1 MEGGSLRGGGNH
13 AQPAS
18 LLCPYSTPFTAPRP
32 GHATA
37 AGRHRGEKE
46 TSEGEGGSLRLAPG
60 YWAVGAQAMTT
71 GACNLQKYRT
81 RSAPVA
87 AVMCDVC
94 DVRPTPFVHFAKVC
108 IRGGVCVC
116 VRAFLMCA
124 IAWCVYGV
132 CVCLLD
138 VWCQCHRPEPAA
150 ASAKV
155 VTGSSPLKKTK
166 RQSSPLHSDAP
177 AAAADAA
184 AGPPAEL
191 PATTEPAAAGTSLIG
206 TTRTE

>member
-1 MEGGSLRGGGNH
+1 MRV
-13 AQPAS
+13 
-18 LLCPYSTPFTAPRP
+18 C
-32 GHATA
+32 
-37 AGRHRGEKE
+37 
-46 TSEGEGGSLRLAPG
+46 
-60 YWAVGAQAMTT
+60 
-71 GACNLQKYRT
+71 ACFL
-81 RSAPVA
+81 
-87 AVMCDVC
+87 DVC
-94 DVRPTPFVHFAKVC
+94 HCV
-108 IRGGVCVC
+108 VCV
-116 VRAFLMCA
+116 
-124 IAWCVYGV
+124 WGV

-191 PATTEPAAAGTSLIG
+191 PATAEPAAAGTSLIG

>member
-1 MEGGSLRGGGNH
+1 VPLLHTLHRPQAGPCNCSRPASWRKRNLGGG
-13 AQPAS
+13 
-18 LLCPYSTPFTAPRP
+18 
-32 GHATA
+32 
-37 AGRHRGEKE
+37 
-46 TSEGEGGSLRLAPG
+46 GGQGTLRLAPG

-108 IRGGVCVC
+108 IRGVCVCACVC

-166 RQSSPLHSDAP
+166 RQSSPFALGCPRRSRRRCRWASRRAPCHRRACSGWHVADWDDSDGVVRP
-177 AAAADAA
+177 D
-184 AGPPAEL
+184 L
-191 PATTEPAAAGTSLIG
+191 
-206 TTRTE
+206 

>member
-1 MEGGSLRGGGNH
+1 M
-13 AQPAS
+13 
-18 LLCPYSTPFTAPRP
+18 
-32 GHATA
+32 
-37 AGRHRGEKE
+37 
-46 TSEGEGGSLRLAPG
+46 RLAPG

-138 VWCQCHRPEPAA
+138 VWSLWCQCHRPEPAA

-166 RQSSPLHSDAP
+166 RQSSPFAIGCPRRSRRRCRWASRRAPCHHRACSGWHVADWNDSDGVVRPDLQSHS
-177 AAAADAA
+177 
-184 AGPPAEL
+184 PPNSRPSPSSKCHWQWFLEWFKLSQAC
-191 PATTEPAAAGTSLIG
+191 G
-206 TTRTE
+206 